1 MVRPDRS
8 DEARIVAQEEEGR
21 TRGRG
26 ERPPRSW
33 SGKEREL
40 CMYMSVCLSSERVSN
55 GKGLCFPKLVVAPL
69 VMPSFPSLLLYVLIV
84 CSRGNERG
92 EMERTEHG
100 ACVESKDGGERD
112 CCLFALPSKYSLL
125 RRQRKR
131 INWPGCLSLVMQ

>member
-1 MVRPDRS
+1 M
-8 DEARIVAQEEEGR
+8 
-21 TRGRG
+21 
-26 ERPPRSW
+26 ERKR
-33 SGKEREL
+33 EREL

-100 ACVESKDGGERD
+100 ACVESKDGGERERLLSVCAPLKIFTTATAKKED
-112 CCLFALPSKYSLL
+112 KLARLSFPHDAVIKNECRRSKNSRGY
-125 RRQRKR
+125 K
-131 INWPGCLSLVMQ
+131 